1 MNNKDVK
8 VYGVTAN
15 SEPAGGGGHSG
26 GWRDGILTI
35 NVDGVSFTP
44 AEYKIYVL
52 LKEIKLKLGVVG
64 GGGCGGA
71 GATGGYSEVI
81 INLPDDFT
89 FYDAEMV
96 KAENARLKELNRL
109 MVGMLKDVLYCEL
122 PGSVSVT
129 IREVLAKAGG

>member
-1 MNNKDVK
+1 MNSKDVK
-8 VYGVTAN
+8 VRGVTAN
-15 SEPAGGGGHSG
+15 SKPAG
-26 GWRDGILTI
+26 
-35 NVDGVSFTP
+35 
-44 AEYKIYVL
+44 
-52 LKEIKLKLGVVG
+52 
-64 GGGCGGA
+64 GGA
-71 GATGGYSEVI
+71 GATGGYSEAI